1 MATHPSILAWRIL
14 WTEKPGGLQSM
25 GLQRIGSDCV
35 CVCARQ
41 HTPAHACARAHA
53 HTHRRA
59 HTHTLQ
65 VKVYRKI
72 NCVNQSRELEQL
84 HQFQTRWAS
93 EHGRSSG
100 IKGAVHDDEGS
111 AFLRDLTVFSVC
123 APNNRAS
130 RYTD

>member
-25 GLQRIGSDCV
+25 GSQRIGYDCV
-35 CVCARQ
+35 CVCAPA
-41 HTPAHACARAHA
+41 PAHTRTRTRTHA
-53 HTHRRA
+53 QA

-72 NCVNQSRELEQL
+72 HCVNQSRELEQL
-84 HQFQTRWAS
+84 HQFQTRRAS

-100 IKGAVHDDEGS
+100 IKGAMHDDEGS
-111 AFLRDLTVFSVC
+111 AFLRDLTVLSVC
-123 APNNRAS
+123 APNSRAS